1 VTTQGKSESQFTAVA
16 ALCCLIVLVFS
27 GAVCVGWM
35 FDIMQLKKVLPDQ
48 PVVQSSTAFGIFLAS
63 LGLGLQILGGRKL
76 WVSIATKLL
85 AAVLLI
91 GGMATLVE
99 NVSQSDWGLDFNL
112 WNPATDSRGLT
123 FPGPMAPNVSA
134 DLILLSLA
142 LFVPFFA
149 IKKKWV
155 LSQIA
160 AFGVGL
166 LSAMALIGHACG
178 VEFLCTVFGCI
189 KMPLIGAVVFLLLS
203 LAYVFYKPDR
213 GVTAIFVADSIGGK
227 LARRLSALMVAIP
240 VLLWLRALGH
250 DVGWYDEAFGWAIFG
265 VATIASVGI
274 CIGWNASTLDGVNAA
289 KEEAERKAADAS
301 SMLEEMYNSNLMSQS
316 GTVKTRARV
325 KHVCLHCMS
334 EYGTDVSVC
343 PEDGTALTQLA
354 DESIVGTMFA
364 DKYHVISLLGS
375 GGMSSVYKSKHVLM
389 NRIVA
394 LKVLQSHLASS
405 PQSVKRFQQEAQAAS
420 KLKHPNLVSVFDFGV
435 SSVGEPYLVMD
446 YLQGKSLADLLDKVN
461 RLDTDRLISIFAP
474 VCDAMAHAH
483 AEGVIHRDLKPGN
496 IMLVDA
502 EDGSEVPKVVDFGL
516 AKFID
521 DGSAANQKLTQTG
534 EIFGSP
540 LYMSPEQCLGQ
551 KLDARTDVYGLGC
564 VMYECLTGSPPLR
577 GATIVETINLQ
588 LDAMPKPFSSDLKI
602 PVKLEQLVFKALAKE
617 PSERQ
622 QNATQLKQEIMAVKK
637 PSHSAQPR

>member
-1 VTTQGKSESQFTAVA
+1 MSRQGKSESQFRAAA

-27 GAVCVGWM
+27 AAVCVGWM
-35 FDIMQLKKVLPDQ
+35 FDIMQLKKLLPDQ
-48 PVVQSSTAFGIFLAS
+48 PVVQSSTALGIFIAA

-76 WVSIATKLL
+76 WVSITTKLL
-85 AAVLLI
+85 GVVLLV
-91 GGMATLVE
+91 GGLVTLVE
-99 NVSQSDWGLDFNL
+99 NVTQSDWGLDFNL

-123 FPGPMAPNVSA
+123 FPGPMAPNMSA
-134 DLILLSLA
+134 DLILLSVA
-142 LFVPFFA
+142 LLVPYFA
-149 IKKKWV
+149 IRKNWV
-155 LSQIA
+155 LSQMA
-160 AFGVGL
+160 AIGVAL

-189 KMPLIGAVVFLLLS
+189 KMPLISAVSFLALS

-213 GVTAIFVADSIGGK
+213 GMTAMFVTDSMGGR

-240 VLLWLRALGH
+240 VLLWLRGVGH
-250 DVGWYDEAFGWAIFG
+250 GAGWYDEAFGWAIFG

-301 SMLEEMYNSNLMSQS
+301 SMLEGLYNSSLMSQS
-316 GTVKTRARV
+316 GSVKSRARL
-325 KHVCLHCMS
+325 KHVCLHCLS
-334 EYGTDVSVC
+334 EYSMDVSVC

-364 DKYHVISLLGS
+364 EKYHVISLLGS
-375 GGMSSVYKSKHVLM
+375 GGMSSVYKAKHVLM
-389 NRIVA
+389 GRIVA

-405 PQSVKRFQQEAQAAS
+405 PQSVRRFQLEAQAAS
-420 KLKHPNLVSVFDFGV
+420 KLQHTNLVSVFDFGV
-435 SSVGEPYLVMD
+435 SSVGEPFLVMD
-446 YLQGKSLADLLDKVN
+446 YLQGKSLADLLDKVKKVDVE
-461 RLDTDRLISIFAP
+461 RFVSIFAP

-502 EDGSEVPKVVDFGL
+502 DDGSEIPKVVDFGL
-516 AKFID
+516 AKFMD
-521 DGSAANQKLTQTG
+521 DGSANQKLTQTG

-564 VMYECLTGSPPLR
+564 VMYECLTGAPPLR
-577 GATIVETINLQ
+577 GGTIVETINLQ
-588 LDAMPKPFSSDLKI
+588 LDAMPKPFSAELKI
-602 PVKLEQLVFKALAKE
+602 PVRIEQLVFKALAKE
-617 PSERQ
+617 PSQRQ
-622 QNATQLKQEIMAVKK
+622 QSATQLKEEILAIKK
-637 PSHSAQPR
+637 PSHSAQQH